1 MEFKSSS
8 PIPGAAAMT
17 VFSFSIPRSR
27 RLAAILAATT
37 LALTACGGGEDAAA
51 ESAAGGDHGELTVQL
66 SWVKDIEFA
75 GEYFADAK
83 GYYREAGF
91 SSVNLVA
98 GPGST
103 ETQVAS
109 GKSLIGI
116 TDPITAA
123 QAINNEQAPLKIIGA
138 TYQKNPFTI
147 LSLADKANIS
157 TPQDLAGKKIGV
169 QTGNQGLFKALL
181 AANGIQESQV
191 TVVPVQ
197 YDPSV
202 LTNGEVD
209 GYLAFVTS
217 ESITLKQR
225 GFEVQNLTFADNGLP
240 FVTESFLVSQDSI
253 DNRREALKGFLY
265 ASIRGWKDA
274 VTDVDGAVAL
284 AVDNYGKTLDLDAA
298 TQKLQ
303 AAEANK
309 LIQSDE
315 TAANGLLTISDTA
328 MQTSLA
334 TLKATG
340 VEIAAG
346 DLFDTSLITEV
357 YKEHPELLQ

>member
-1 MEFKSSS
+1 MTVLSFSMSSRRRFLVVLT
-8 PIPGAAAMT
+8 AAA
-17 VFSFSIPRSR
+17 
-27 RLAAILAATT
+27 
-37 LALTACGGGEDAAA
+37 LALTACGGGDDSSA
-51 ESAAGGDHGELTVQL
+51 ESSGPADHGALTVQL

-75 GEYFADAK
+75 GEYFADSK
-83 GYYREAGF
+83 GYYKEAGF

-116 TDPITAA
+116 SDPITVA
-123 QAINNEQAPLKIIGA
+123 QAINNEQAPLKVIGA

-147 LSLADKANIS
+147 LSLADKANI
-157 TPQDLAGKKIGV
+157 TTAKQLAGKKVGV
-169 QTGNQGLFKALL
+169 QTGNEGLFKALL
-181 AANGIQESQV
+181 AANGVAESDV

-217 ESITLKQR
+217 ESITLQQR
-225 GFEVQNLTFADNGLP
+225 GFKVQNLPFADNGLP
-240 FVTESFLVSQDSI
+240 FVTEAFVVSQDSI
-253 DNRREALKGFLY
+253 DNKRQALKDYLY
-265 ASIRGWKDA
+265 ATIRGWNDA
-274 VTDVDGAVAL
+274 VADVDGAVDL
-284 AVDNYGKTLDLDAA
+284 AVNNYGKALNLDAE

-303 AAEANK
+303 ATEANK

-315 TAANGLLTISDTA
+315 TATNGLLTISDQA
-328 MQTSLA
+328 IDTSLA
-334 TLKATG
+334 SLKATG
-340 VEIAAG
+340 VEITSG

-357 YKEHPELLQ
+357 YKDHPDLLK

>member
-1 MEFKSSS
+1 MTVLSFST
-8 PIPGAAAMT
+8 PRFVAVLTAAA
-17 VFSFSIPRSR
+17 
-27 RLAAILAATT
+27 
-37 LALTACGGGEDAAA
+37 LALTACGGGDDSAAT
-51 ESAAGGDHGELTVQL
+51 SAGGDHGALTVQL

-75 GEYFADAK
+75 GEYFADSK
-83 GYYREAGF
+83 GYYKEAGF

-116 TDPITAA
+116 SDPITVA
-123 QAINNEQAPLKIIGA
+123 QAVNNEQAPLKIIGA

-147 LSLADKANIS
+147 LSLANKANIT
-157 TPQDLAGKKIGV
+157 TPKDLAGKKIGV
-169 QTGNQGLFKALL
+169 QTGNEGLFKALL
-181 AANGIQESQV
+181 AVNGLKESDV
-191 TVVPVQ
+191 TIVPVQ

-225 GFEVQNLTFADNGLP
+225 GFQVQNLPFADNGLP
-240 FVTESFLVSQDSI
+240 FVTESFVVSTDSI
-253 DNRREALKGFLY
+253 NTKRAALKDFLY
-265 ASIRGWKDA
+265 ATIRGWKDA
-274 VTDVDGAVAL
+274 VADTDGAVDL
-284 AVDNYGKTLDLDAA
+284 AVKNYGKTLDLDAA

-303 AAEANK
+303 ATEANK

-315 TAANGLLTISDTA
+315 TATNGLLTISDQA
-328 MQTSLA
+328 IATSLA
-334 TLKATG
+334 TLKASG
-340 VEIAAG
+340 VQIAAG
-346 DLFDTSLITEV
+346 DLFDTSLIAEV
-357 YKEHPELLQ
+357 YKDHPDLLK

>member
-1 MEFKSSS
+1 MTVLSFSKSRFVAVL
-8 PIPGAAAMT
+8 AAA
-17 VFSFSIPRSR
+17 
-27 RLAAILAATT
+27 A
-37 LALTACGGGEDAAA
+37 LALTACGGGDGDSSTASTET
-51 ESAAGGDHGELTVQL
+51 DHGALTVQL

-75 GEYFADAK
+75 GEYFADSK
-83 GYYREAGF
+83 GYYKEAGF

-116 TDPITAA
+116 SDPITVA

-147 LSLADKANIS
+147 LSLANKANI
-157 TPQDLAGKKIGV
+157 TKPADLVGKKVGV
-169 QTGNQGLFKALL
+169 QTGNEGLFKALL
-181 AANGIQESQV
+181 AVNGIKESDV
-191 TVVPVQ
+191 TIVPVQ

-217 ESITLKQR
+217 ESITLQQR
-225 GFEVQNLTFADNGLP
+225 GFKVQNLPFADNGLP
-240 FVTESFLVSQDSI
+240 FVTESFVVSQDSI
-253 DNRREALKGFLY
+253 DNKRAALEDFLY
-265 ASIRGWKDA
+265 ATIRGWKDA
-274 VTDVDGAVAL
+274 VADTDGAVDL
-284 AVDNYGKTLDLDAA
+284 AVKNYGKTLDLDAA

-303 AAEANK
+303 ATEANK

-315 TAANGLLTISDTA
+315 TATNGLLTISDTA
-328 MQTSLA
+328 ISTSLA
-334 TLKATG
+334 TLKASG
-340 VEIAAG
+340 VEIGSG
-346 DLFDTSLITEV
+346 DLFDTSLIAEV
-357 YKEHPELLQ
+357 YKDHPDLLK